1 MSFKHHQCGDQSKRP
16 PEEELEAQFHQALVM
31 ALDKCTLKGNKKKQ
45 GYIMGAFRE
54 VLANF
59 TVEIKS

>member
-1 MSFKHHQCGDQSKRP
+1 MTFKQHQYSDQSKRP
-16 PEEELEAQFHQALVM
+16 PEEEFEALFHQALVI
-31 ALDKCTLKGNKKKQ
+31 ALDCCASKGNKKKQ

-59 TVEIKS
+59 EVEIKS